1 MVVVAAVVAV
11 DKSGGQQWQWR
22 TRDGSGRT
30 GDAAEEIGSNGQHSL
45 SQCTASSPLTTTP
58 LGVCPNQAL
67 HLGLFV
73 SVSVLVGEKC

>member
-30 GDAAEEIGSNGQHSL
+30 GDAAEEIDSNGQHSA
-45 SQCTASSPLTTTP
+45 QRAHPSPP
-58 LGVCPNQAL
+58 H
-67 HLGLFV
+67 HLGSAQTKHCILGQK
-73 SVSVLVGEKC
+73 LWCL